1 MKYIGKVPARIAVY
15 LALAEFS
22 ELDAGVLRRGDGSWI
37 FYTEKATYTGEP
49 ATHVEITFTPEGDP
63 TFASLWGWTVSLA
76 EALVELGINKL

>member
-49 ATHVEITFTPEGDP
+49 ATHVEIMLTPEGVP
-63 TFASLWGWTVSLA
+63 TSASLRGWTVSLP
-76 EALVELGINKL
+76 EVLLVLGINKL